1 MNTSEAM
8 NTWERQDRRVRLLRE
23 IEAEVRETGAYT
35 GRMALAKEVIDAM
48 AKVAREAFVSPSQAP
63 LAYDNRPLPIG
74 HGQTISQPYVV
85 ALMTDL
91 LELAP
96 EHVVL
101 EVGTGSGYQT
111 AILAMLAR
119 QVHTIERVD
128 ALADQARLRLKRLGY
143 DTVEVHN
150 GDGYEGLVDHAPFDA
165 IIVTAAAKEIPPPLV
180 EQLKPGGRMV
190 IPVGGRFGVQN
201 LVLVEKDETGEI
213 KTTSVL
219 PVAFVP
225 LKHRR

>member
-8 NTWERQDRRVRLLRE
+8 NTSERQDRRVRLLRE
-23 IEAEVRETGAYT
+23 IEAEIRETGAYT
-35 GRMALAKEVIDAM
+35 GRMALAREVIDAM
-48 AKVAREAFVSPSQAP
+48 AKVPREEFVSPYQAL
-63 LAYDNRPLPIG
+63 LAYENRPLPIG

-96 EHVVL
+96 EHAVL

-119 QVHTIERVD
+119 KVHTIERVD

-165 IIVTAAAKEIPPPLV
+165 IIVTAAAQEIPPPLI

-190 IPVGGRFGVQN
+190 IPVGGRFSVQN

-225 LKHRR
+225 LKHWR

>member
-1 MNTSEAM
+1 MNTS
-8 NTWERQDRRVRLLRE
+8 ERQDRRVRLLRE
-23 IEAEVRETGAYT
+23 IEAEIRETGAYT
-35 GRMALAKEVIDAM
+35 GRMALAREVIDAM
-48 AKVAREAFVSPSQAP
+48 AKVEREEFVSPYQAL
-63 LAYDNRPLPIG
+63 LAYENRPLPIG

-165 IIVTAAAKEIPPPLV
+165 IIVTAAAKEIPPPLI

-190 IPVGGRFGVQN
+190 IPVGGRFSVQN

-225 LKHRR
+225 LKHWR

>member
-1 MNTSEAM
+1 MTLS
-8 NTWERQDRRVRLLRE
+8 ERQDRQVRLLRE
-23 IEAEVRETGAYT
+23 IEAEIRETGAHT
-35 GRMALAKEVIDAM
+35 GRMTLAREVIDAI
-48 AKVAREAFVSPSQAP
+48 AKVPREEFVSSAHAP
-63 LAYDNRPLPIG
+63 LAYENRPLPIG

-85 ALMTDL
+85 ALMTEL

-96 EHVVL
+96 EHRVL
-101 EVGTGSGYQT
+101 EIGTGSGYQA

-119 QVHTIERVD
+119 RVDTIERVD
-128 ALADQARLRLKRLGY
+128 ALADEARERLKRLGY

-150 GDGYEGLVDHAPFDA
+150 GDGYEGLVEHAPFDA

-190 IPVGGRFGVQN
+190 IPVGGRFSVQN
-201 LVLVEKDETGEI
+201 LVLVEKDESGEI

>member
-1 MNTSEAM
+1 MNTS
-8 NTWERQDRRVRLLRE
+8 ERQDRRVRLLRE
-23 IEAEVRETGAYT
+23 IEAEIRETGAYT
-35 GRMALAKEVIDAM
+35 GRMALAREVIDAM
-48 AKVAREAFVSPSQAP
+48 AKVEREEFVSPYQAL
-63 LAYDNRPLPIG
+63 LAYENRPLPIG

-128 ALADQARLRLKRLGY
+128 ALADQARFRLKRLGY

-150 GDGYEGLVDHAPFDA
+150 GDGYEGLVAHAPFDA
-165 IIVTAAAKEIPPPLV
+165 IIVTAAAKEIPPPLI

-190 IPVGGRFGVQN
+190 IPVGGRFSVQN
-201 LVLVEKDETGEI
+201 LVLVERDETGEI

>member
-1 MNTSEAM
+1 MNISEAM
-8 NTWERQDRRVRLLRE
+8 NTSERQDRQVRLLRE
-23 IEAEVRETGAYT
+23 IAAEIRETGAYT
-35 GRMALAKEVIDAM
+35 GRITLAKEVIDAI
-48 AKVAREAFVSPSQAP
+48 AKVPREEFVSPFQAP
-63 LAYDNRPLPIG
+63 LAYENRPLPIG

-96 EHVVL
+96 QHRVL
-101 EVGTGSGYQT
+101 EVGTGSGYQA
-111 AILAMLAR
+111 AILAMLTR

-128 ALADQARLRLKRLGY
+128 ALADEARLRLKHLGY

-190 IPVGGRFGVQN
+190 IPVGGRFRVQN
-201 LVLVEKDETGEI
+201 LVLVEKDESGGI

-225 LKHRR
+225 LKHWR

>member
-1 MNTSEAM
+1 MNTPEAM
-8 NTWERQDRRVRLLRE
+8 IPSERQDRQVRLLRE
-23 IEAEVRETGAYT
+23 IEAEIRETGAYT
-35 GRMALAKEVIDAM
+35 GRMTLAKEVVDAM
-48 AKVAREAFVSPSQAP
+48 AKVPREEFVSPAHAP
-63 LAYDNRPLPIG
+63 LAYENRPLPIG

-85 ALMTDL
+85 ALMTEL

-96 EHVVL
+96 EHRVL
-101 EVGTGSGYQT
+101 EVGTGSGYQA
-111 AILAMLAR
+111 AILATLAR
-119 QVHTIERVD
+119 RVHTIERVD
-128 ALADQARLRLKRLGY
+128 ALADEARSRLKRLGY

-150 GDGYEGLVDHAPFDA
+150 GDGYEGLVEHAPFDA

-190 IPVGGRFGVQN
+190 IPVGGRFSVQN
-201 LVLVEKDETGEI
+201 LVLVEKDESGGI
-213 KTTSVL
+213 KATSVL

>member
-1 MNTSEAM
+1 MNTSE
-8 NTWERQDRRVRLLRE
+8 RQDRQQRLLHI
-23 IEAEVRETGAYT
+23 IEAEIRETGAYT

-48 AKVAREAFVSPSQAP
+48 AKVEREEFVSPSHAP
-63 LAYDNRPLPIG
+63 LAYENRPLPIG

-101 EVGTGSGYQT
+101 EVGTGSGYQA

-119 QVHTIERVD
+119 KVHTIERVD

-165 IIVTAAAKEIPPPLV
+165 IIVTAAAKEIPPPLIQ
-180 EQLKPGGRMV
+180 QLKPGGRMV
-190 IPVGGRFGVQN
+190 IPVGGRFSVQN
-201 LVLVEKDETGEI
+201 LVLVEKDEGGEI

-225 LKHRR
+225 LKHWR

>member
-1 MNTSEAM
+1 MLGMNTSE
-8 NTWERQDRRVRLLRE
+8 RQDRQQHLLRE
-23 IEAEVRETGAYT
+23 IAVEVRETGAYT
-35 GRMALAKEVIDAM
+35 GRIALAKEVIDAM
-48 AKVAREAFVSPSQAP
+48 AKVEREEFVSPSQAL
-63 LAYDNRPLPIG
+63 LAYENRPLPIG

-101 EVGTGSGYQT
+101 EVGTGSGYQA
-111 AILAMLAR
+111 AILAMLTR
-119 QVHTIERVD
+119 KVHTIERVD
-128 ALADQARLRLKRLGY
+128 ALADEARLRLKRLGY
-143 DTVEVHN
+143 DPVEVHN
-150 GDGYEGLVDHAPFDA
+150 GDGYEGLLLHAPFDA

-190 IPVGGRFGVQN
+190 IPVGGRFSVQN

-225 LKHRR
+225 LKHWR

>member
-1 MNTSEAM
+1 MNTSETM
-8 NTWERQDRRVRLLRE
+8 NTSERQDRQQRLLHI
-23 IEAEVRETGAYT
+23 IEAEIRETGAYT

-48 AKVAREAFVSPSQAP
+48 AKVEREEFVSPSHAS
-63 LAYDNRPLPIG
+63 LAYENRPLPIG

-119 QVHTIERVD
+119 KAHTIERVD
-128 ALADQARLRLKRLGY
+128 ALADQARWRLKRLGY

-165 IIVTAAAKEIPPPLV
+165 IIVTAAAKEIPPPLI

-190 IPVGGRFGVQN
+190 IPVGGRFSVQN
-201 LVLVEKDETGEI
+201 LVLVEKDE
-213 KTTSVL
+213 VL
-219 PVAFVP
+219 QAEASR
-225 LKHRR
+225 L

>member
-1 MNTSEAM
+1 MSSREL
-8 NTWERQDRRVRLLRE
+8 QDRRVRLLRE
-23 IEAEVRETGAYT
+23 IEAEIRETCGYT
-35 GRMALAKEVIDAM
+35 GRRALAREVIDAI
-48 AKVAREAFVSPSQAP
+48 AKVEREEFVSPCQAP
-63 LAYDNRPLPIG
+63 LAYDNRPLSIG

-96 EHVVL
+96 EHRVM
-101 EVGTGSGYQT
+101 EVGTGSGYQA

-119 QVHTIERVD
+119 KVHTIERLD
-128 ALADQARLRLKRLGY
+128 ALADQARSRLKRLGY

-150 GDGYEGLVDHAPFDA
+150 GDGYEGLVDQAPFDA

-190 IPVGGRFGVQN
+190 IPVGGRFGVQY
-201 LVLVEKDETGEI
+201 LVLVEKDEGGGIE
-213 KTTSVL
+213 TTSML

-225 LKHRR
+225 LRH